1 MIEMPENKWSNW
13 RDKNQELFSKI
24 PEKPGVY
31 MMHASMKI
39 LFIGGSQNMKKSIT
53 ETLEKKWV
61 TKATRIRFREEN
73 DFDEIKNKLIVEYKK
88 RHEGNIPQCMS

>member
-13 RDKNQELFSKI
+13 GDNNQESLSKI

-53 ETLEKKWV
+53 ETLEKNVLQKQQELDSE
-61 TKATRIRFREEN
+61 KRI
-73 DFDEIKNKLIVEYKK
+73 ISMK
-88 RHEGNIPQCMS
+88 